1 MLISNTSDRLQYL
14 MNVRNLKQID
24 ILNKCLPICEKYN
37 VKMGRNHISQYVSG
51 KVKPNQEKLSI
62 LAIALDVN
70 EAWLMGYDVPMN
82 NETSNISITKHKSF
96 VEVIGSR
103 ISYIRHKRGMTVE
116 ELANKVGI
124 TPLQLEDM
132 ENGVNRE
139 FNSDLMKR
147 FCEVLNVQ
155 NSYFIYMLEPVD
167 NLGDNIKTLREIN
180 ELTESEVASELSI
193 SVDQLKRYES
203 GTENIPYDT
212 LDKLADFFNVDVT
225 MLLGMNFKSRAN
237 EPRFITSLRIL
248 ERTKQW
254 NEIVGL
260 STFSD
265 EEMQELM
272 NYAKFII
279 SKRKNEQK

>member
-1 MLISNTSDRLQYL
+1 MQKTEKTNIGERIRIKREEKKMSQTELANRMGYKSRTTIAKIESGINDVSQSNVVKFAEVLNTTIAYL
-14 MNVRNLKQID
+14 MGWD
-24 ILNKCLPICEKYN
+24 DYN
-37 VKMGRNHISQYVSG
+37 AN
-51 KVKPNQEKLSI
+51 NLSI
-62 LAIALDVN
+62 N
-70 EAWLMGYDVPMN
+70 K
-82 NETSNISITKHKSF
+82 NIPF
-96 VEVIGSR
+96 VEIIGDR
-103 ISYIRHKRGMTVE
+103 ISYIRHKRGMTID

-155 NSYFIYMLEPVD
+155 NSYFIDMLEPVD

-203 GTENIPYDT
+203 GIENIPYDT
-212 LDKLADFFNVDVT
+212 LDKLADLFNIDVT

-237 EPRFITSLRIL
+237 EPRFKTSLRIL

-254 NEIVGL
+254 NEIVGE

-279 SKRKNEQK
+279 SKRKE

>member
-1 MLISNTSDRLQYL
+1 MQKKEKTNIGERIRIKREEKKMSQTELANRMGYKSRTTIAKIESGINDVSQSNVVKFAEVLNTTIAYL
-14 MNVRNLKQID
+14 MGWD
-24 ILNKCLPICEKYN
+24 EYN
-37 VKMGRNHISQYVSG
+37 SN
-51 KVKPNQEKLSI
+51 NLSI
-62 LAIALDVN
+62 N
-70 EAWLMGYDVPMN
+70 K
-82 NETSNISITKHKSF
+82 NISF
-96 VEVIGSR
+96 VEIIGDR
-103 ISYIRHKRGMTVE
+103 ITYIRHKRGMTVE

-260 STFSD
+260 STFSN

>member
-1 MLISNTSDRLQYL
+1 MLISNTSERLNYL
-14 MNVRNLKQID
+14 MKTLNLKQID
-24 ILNKCLPICEKYN
+24 ILNKCLPICDKYN

-62 LAIALDVN
+62 LARALNVN

-82 NETSNISITKHKSF
+82 LNAEEANGLAKSKDTSF
-96 VEVIGSR
+96 VEIIGNR
-103 ISYIRHKRGMTVE
+103 ISYIRHKRGMTIE

-139 FNSDLMKR
+139 FNSELMKR
-147 FCEVLNVQ
+147 FCNVLNVQ
-155 NSYFIYMLEPVD
+155 NSYFIDMLEPVD
-167 NLGDNIKTLREIN
+167 NLGDNIRALREIN
-180 ELTESEVASELSI
+180 ELPESEVADELHISI
-193 SVDQLKRYES
+193 DKLRNYEN
-203 GTENIPYDT
+203 GIENIPYDL
-212 LDKLADFFNVDVT
+212 LDKLANLFNIDVT
-225 MLLGMNFKSRAN
+225 MILGMNFKARAN
-237 EPRFITSLRIL
+237 EPRFKTSLRIL

-254 NEIVGL
+254 NEIVGD
-260 STFSD
+260 STFTD

-279 SKRKNEQK
+279 SKRK

>member
-82 NETSNISITKHKSF
+82 NETSSISVTKNTPF

-103 ISYIRHKRGMTVE
+103 ISYIRHKRGMTIE

-155 NSYFIYMLEPVD
+155 NSYFIDMLEPVD

-203 GTENIPYDT
+203 GIENIPYDT
-212 LDKLADFFNVDVT
+212 LDKLADLFNIDVT

-237 EPRFITSLRIL
+237 EPRFKTSLRIL

-254 NEIVGL
+254 NEIVGE

-279 SKRKNEQK
+279 SKRKE

>member
-1 MLISNTSDRLQYL
+1 MANIVGKRIKDLRKKKKMSVDDLAKKVGKSRATIYRYENGDIENAPYTVLVPFAEALGTTPTYL
-14 MNVRNLKQID
+14 MGLEEDEDKNNFFI
-24 ILNKCLPICEKYN
+24 NKHP
-37 VKMGRNHISQYVSG
+37 
-51 KVKPNQEKLSI
+51 
-62 LAIALDVN
+62 
-70 EAWLMGYDVPMN
+70 
-82 NETSNISITKHKSF
+82 F
-96 VEVIGSR
+96 VEIIGDR

-155 NSYFIYMLEPVD
+155 NSYFIDMLEPVD

-203 GTENIPYDT
+203 GIENIPYDT
-212 LDKLADFFNVDVT
+212 LDKLADLFNIDVT

-237 EPRFITSLRIL
+237 EPRFKTSLRIL

-254 NEIVGL
+254 NEIVGE

-279 SKRKNEQK
+279 SKRKE

>member
-1 MLISNTSDRLQYL
+1 MQKTEKTNIGERIRIKREERKMSQTELANRMGYKSRTTIAKIESGINDVSQSNVVKFAEVLNTTIAYL
-14 MNVRNLKQID
+14 MGWD
-24 ILNKCLPICEKYN
+24 DYN
-37 VKMGRNHISQYVSG
+37 AN
-51 KVKPNQEKLSI
+51 NLSI
-62 LAIALDVN
+62 N
-70 EAWLMGYDVPMN
+70 K
-82 NETSNISITKHKSF
+82 NIPF
-96 VEVIGSR
+96 VEIIGDR
-103 ISYIRHKRGMTVE
+103 ISFIRHKRGMTIE

-155 NSYFIYMLEPVD
+155 NSYFIDMLEPVD

-203 GTENIPYDT
+203 GIENIPYDT
-212 LDKLADFFNVDVT
+212 LDKLADLFNIDVT

-237 EPRFITSLRIL
+237 EPRFKTYLRIL

-254 NEIVGL
+254 NEIVGE

-279 SKRKNEQK
+279 SKRENNEQK